1 MWRKIRGERMGAF
14 LKTTKR
20 NEPFLHGKIKNRL
33 SSAVILLLGCLGLS
47 CGAKYADRSSREIP
61 VDFPFDL
68 ESGAVKDYTLTLTT
82 PKMANANYELK
93 LCDREGEVLQKI
105 SCGPLKEPVTFSYDG
120 LKYGYDTGLELFP
133 ADSQTGLF
141 YAWDDEDFFSE
152 EGVEIPKYDEVRN
165 PWFVQT
171 VEDGS
176 LFIKTIY
183 QINETKKRTDRLRS
197 WSIDRAAGTLQVWDY
212 LENRMIFEGN
222 AAFDGEGNLRNSDYY
237 EFLFWHDIPLIW
249 NYSKDSAIRTWSTQ
263 RVADE
268 DVGATA
274 EYESRQALLAAYG
287 FWEKEPLYQYF
298 DRYGNLKLEF
308 YFDEDTKKGCGITY
322 QYRFTSD
329 LEKIFGMKG
338 FAIDGVAEKE
348 PQYTSK
354 GSIDWLKDA
363 GDYVKENIRNVDFIY
378 REDGSLFCR
387 KYWHNGYVFGTTYAD
402 MYSYYD
408 ETGRLVYESAYITHG
423 RLEYYYIYEKDKELP
438 SYLLYLDDNMG
449 YAIPGMVRY
458 TG

>member
-1 MWRKIRGERMGAF
+1 M
-14 LKTTKR
+14 
-20 NEPFLHGKIKNRL
+20 
-33 SSAVILLLGCLGLS
+33 
-47 CGAKYADRSSREIP
+47 
-61 VDFPFDL
+61 
-68 ESGAVKDYTLTLTT
+68 
-82 PKMANANYELK
+82 
-93 LCDREGEVLQKI
+93 
-105 SCGPLKEPVTFSYDG
+105 
-120 LKYGYDTGLELFP
+120 
-133 ADSQTGLF
+133 
-141 YAWDDEDFFSE
+141 
-152 EGVEIPKYDEVRN
+152 
-165 PWFVQT
+165 
-171 VEDGS
+171 
-176 LFIKTIY
+176 
-183 QINETKKRTDRLRS
+183 
-197 WSIDRAAGTLQVWDY
+197 
-212 LENRMIFEGN
+212 
-222 AAFDGEGNLRNSDYY
+222 
-237 EFLFWHDIPLIW
+237 
-249 NYSKDSAIRTWSTQ
+249 
-263 RVADE
+263 
-268 DVGATA
+268 GATA

-338 FAIDGVAEKE
+338 FAIDGVAEQEPKGQDPFTLKSVYGTDGAEIADFKE
-348 PQYTSK
+348 NFVYAEDGRLLQYTSK
-354 GSIDWLKDA
+354 GHIDWQKDA

-387 KYWHNGYVFGTTYAD
+387 KYWHNSYVFGTTYAG